1 MAGGRPETSTGPGG
15 PGASA
20 PGLALLSFERPAGES
35 PRLRPRRTLKTAQLA
50 KQRNRRGAGLACGAA
65 LKITVVRRREA
76 LFGAA
81 TAGLSTITVKIVRA
95 HGGCLGIRSR
105 GRAWTAAIS
114 RGEVLNSLCPADSR
128 MGKPGT
134 GNAV

>member
-35 PRLRPRRTLKTAQLA
+35 PVAPSPDLENCTVGQTTESPR
-50 KQRNRRGAGLACGAA
+50 AGLACGAA

-76 LFGAA
+76 LFGAV

-114 RGEVLNSLCPADSR
+114 
-128 MGKPGT
+128 
-134 GNAV
+134 